1 MRPGSHR
8 DRDGLASDFRS
19 DRARR
24 HLKASAI
31 AFAFVL
37 SASAACQALSILNTI
52 DDWSCSPETERL
64 AIARTLALVAGQ
76 GRPELGAEFFLR
88 CMEDTATGDSPL
100 SSSSTKINEVA
111 AGCVLL
117 SLTVFSESE

>member
-31 AFAFVL
+31 ACAFVL
-37 SASAACQALSILNTI
+37 SATVACEALGILNTI
-52 DDWSCSPETERL
+52 ADWSCSSETQRF
-64 AIARTLALVAGQ
+64 AMARTLTLVAGQ
-76 GRPELGAEFFLR
+76 GRPELGAEFFLS
-88 CMEDTATGDSPL
+88 CMEDAATGASPL
-100 SSSSTKINEVA
+100 SATKINEIA
-111 AGCVLL
+111 AGCVLIR
-117 SLTVFSESE
+117 LTVFSASE

>member
-8 DRDGLASDFRS
+8 DRDGLASCFRI

-37 SASAACQALSILNTI
+37 SAAIACQALSILNTI

-88 CMEDTATGDSPL
+88 CMEDTATGASPL
-100 SSSSTKINEVA
+100 SLTKINEIA
-111 AGCVLL
+111 ASCVLF
-117 SLTVFSESE
+117 SSTVFSESG

>member
-1 MRPGSHR
+1 MQPH
-8 DRDGLASDFRS
+8 LTVMATIVLPLCRS
-19 DRARR
+19 DGVRR

-31 AFAFVL
+31 AFAFLL
-37 SASAACQALSILNTI
+37 SASVACQALSILNTI

-88 CMEDTATGDSPL
+88 CMEDVATGDSPL
-100 SSSSTKINEVA
+100 SSTKINEIA
-111 AGCVLL
+111 AGCVLFN
-117 SLTVFSESE
+117 LTVFSASE

>member
-1 MRPGSHR
+1 MRPGSNG
-8 DRDGLASDFRS
+8 DRDGIASNFWS
-19 DRARR
+19 ERARR

-31 AFAFVL
+31 AFAFVV
-37 SASAACQALSILNTI
+37 SATIACQALSIINTI
-52 DDWSCSPETERL
+52 DDWSCSPETERV
-64 AIARTLALVAGQ
+64 AMAGTLALVAGQ

-88 CMEDTATGDSPL
+88 CMEDVAIGDLPL
-100 SSSSTKINEVA
+100 SSTNKINEVA

>member
-31 AFAFVL
+31 ACAFVL
-37 SASAACQALSILNTI
+37 SATVACQALSIVNRI
-52 DDWSCSPETERL
+52 DDWSCSSETERF
-64 AIARTLALVAGQ
+64 AMARTLALVAGQ
-76 GRPELGAEFFLR
+76 GLPELGAEFFLR
-88 CMEDTATGDSPL
+88 CMENAAIGDSPL
-100 SSSSTKINEVA
+100 SSTKINEIA
-111 AGCVLL
+111 AGCVRFN
-117 SLTVFSESE
+117 LTAFSESE

>member
-1 MRPGSHR
+1 MRPGSHGA
-8 DRDGLASDFRS
+8 RDGIASSFRS
-19 DRARR
+19 ERARQ

-31 AFAFVL
+31 AFVFVV
-37 SASAACQALSILNTI
+37 SETIACQALSIINTI
-52 DDWSCSPETERL
+52 DDWSCSPEAERF
-64 AIARTLALVAGQ
+64 AIARTLAQVAGQ

-88 CMEDTATGDSPL
+88 CMEDVAIGDLPL
-100 SSSSTKINEVA
+100 SSTNKINEVA

>member
-1 MRPGSHR
+1 MRPGSHG
-8 DRDGLASDFRS
+8 DRDGIASNFRS

-37 SASAACQALSILNTI
+37 SATVACQALSILNTI
-52 DDWSCSPETERL
+52 DDWSCSSETERF
-64 AIARTLALVAGQ
+64 AMARTLALVAGQ

-88 CMEDTATGDSPL
+88 CMEDAASGDSPL
-100 SSSSTKINEVA
+100 SSTRINEIA
-111 AGCVLL
+111 AGCVLF
-117 SLTVFSESE
+117 SSTVFSESG